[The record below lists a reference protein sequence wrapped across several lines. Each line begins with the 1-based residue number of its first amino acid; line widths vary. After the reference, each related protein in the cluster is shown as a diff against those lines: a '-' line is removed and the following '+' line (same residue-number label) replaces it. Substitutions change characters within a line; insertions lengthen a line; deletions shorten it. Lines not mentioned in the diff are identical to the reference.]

1 MKRLFFSLLAGVA
14 LLSTLL
20 FAQPPR
26 QLTPEQQAQLQAQQA
41 ATRED
46 HQRMMKLLGLAELR
60 QGTIVST

>member
-1 MKRLFFSLLAGVA
+1 
-14 LLSTLL
+14 
-20 FAQPPR
+20 
-26 QLTPEQQAQLQAQQA
+26 LQAQQA